1 MNVYHNI
8 MKDIVFHSYTT
19 PIPIQAQG
27 LLVALF
33 GHDLLGCIE
42 TRFVKTVAFALPLI
56 QHSLA
61 QLLVRWG
68 DGPSALVLVPTR
80 ERAQQIEKEVKAFSK
95 SMESFKTTIVI
106 GGTNI
111 YDQRS
116 KLKGRVEV
124 VVATLSQFID
134 HLQQGNNSISRVLY
148 VVLDGVDRK
157 SNMGF
162 EP

>member
-1 MNVYHNI
+1 M
-8 MKDIVFHSYTT
+8 
-19 PIPIQAQG
+19 
-27 LLVALF
+27 
-33 GHDLLGCIE
+33 
-42 TRFVKTVAFALPLI
+42 
-56 QHSLA
+56 
-61 QLLVRWG
+61 
-68 DGPSALVLVPTR
+68 PTR

>member
-1 MNVYHNI
+1 LLLHSWLRFTTEQITEVRARFNVDVEISLETLAPSVPIESFEDMNVYHNI

-61 QLLVRWG
+61 QLLVR
-68 DGPSALVLVPTR
+68 
-80 ERAQQIEKEVKAFSK
+80 
-95 SMESFKTTIVI
+95 
-106 GGTNI
+106 
-111 YDQRS
+111 
-116 KLKGRVEV
+116 
-124 VVATLSQFID
+124 
-134 HLQQGNNSISRVLY
+134 
-148 VVLDGVDRK
+148 
-157 SNMGF
+157 
-162 EP
+162 